1 MFRPF
6 CRSAILSVALVA
18 SLAAQRPAL
27 KAPRGPAEKG
37 MPRAGKKDRIPRTPV
52 DRFNRMPPEDRQKA
66 LEKLPPERRKRL
78 EDQLNQYNHLTP
90 EQRRQERLR
99 YQAFNQQFPPDKQ
112 NQARRLFR
120 QFGELPAERQ
130 GSLRKEFESLRALP
144 DTERR
149 ARINSDEFRSKY
161 DSHEQKIL
169 RDLAGLVSK

>member
-1 MFRPF
+1 
-6 CRSAILSVALVA
+6 LVALFA
-18 SLAAQRPAL
+18 TLAAQRPKDRPAL
-27 KAPRGPAEKG
+27 KAPRAPAEKG

-52 DRFNRMPPEDRQKA
+52 DRFNRMPPEERQKA

-78 EDQLNQYNHLTP
+78 EEQLDQYNHLTP

-130 GSLRKEFESLRALP
+130 GPLRKEFESLRALP
-144 DTERR
+144 DAERR

-161 DSHEQKIL
+161 DSHEQRIL
-169 RDLAGLVSK
+169 RDLSGLVSK